1 MGTFHVISK
10 ETKEQILHRIKDEGI
25 SVSQAAA
32 DHGVSTKT
40 IYNWMRGSTIANHST
55 LEINKL
61 KRENKELAELIGH
74 LTLNLESTKKKR

>member
-1 MGTFHVISK
+1 MGTFHVIPK

-32 DHGVSTKT
+32 EHGVSTKT
-40 IYNWMRGSTIANHST
+40 IYNWMRGSTIVNHST

-61 KRENKELAELIGH
+61 KRENKDLAELIGH
-74 LTLNLESTKKKR
+74 LTLNLERTKKK

>member
-1 MGTFHVISK
+1 MGTFHIIPK

-32 DHGVSTKT
+32 EHGVSTKT
-40 IYNWMRGSTIANHST
+40 IYNWMRGSTIVNHST

-61 KRENKELAELIGH
+61 KRENKDLAELIGH
-74 LTLNLESTKKKR
+74 LTLNLERTKKK

>member
-1 MGTFHVISK
+1 MGTFKVIPK

-32 DHGVSTKT
+32 EHGVSTKT
-40 IYNWMRGSTIANHST
+40 IYNWMRGSTIVNHST

-61 KRENKELAELIGH
+61 KRENKDLAELIGH
-74 LTLNLESTKKKR
+74 LTLNLERTKKK

>member
-1 MGTFHVISK
+1 MGTFHVIPK

-32 DHGVSTKT
+32 EHGVSTKT
-40 IYNWMRGSTIANHST
+40 IYNWMRGSTIVSHST

-74 LTLNLESTKKKR
+74 LTLSLKRTKKK